1 MTFSL
6 ATKDAVPEALRPA
19 CRHISKLA
27 NHTAPKTVQS
37 ISVTD

>member
-6 ATKDAVPEALRPA
+6 ATKNAVPEVLRAA
-19 CRHISKLA
+19 CSHITILA
-27 NHTAPKTVQS
+27 NHTAPKTVSS